1 MATKNYKGAKFNPSK
16 YDNALDS
23 NSDNHYSKTIAKNWD
38 QAQDNLGRYQ
48 EEFDYRYGLSSKA
61 PRERKD
67 TRGDLFQSTFD
78 NAQYGIP
85 TTSLDVKANI
95 PEVPTK
101 SGLEAYKE
109 KMNKARGDKFPSF
122 LKPLYDKVLDPVAYG
137 IDKTLYG
144 NPLTQR
150 TMVKAGETLA
160 GKGSM
165 MDYDGTKLEAKDA
178 GKIGNFLADSAGTLA
193 GMAVTPTGGG
203 NSLLNATDDIGLKAG
218 EFVSKKLPSK
228 LNPTLS
234 KVVPSM
240 ARGAVDN
247 GLGDM
252 AFSIR
257 DGKSLGDTLKAG
269 GTGALGGA
277 VLFGAGKGIGEGL
290 SNVKGIKKPS
300 LELPTTKP
308 TIEVK
313 KPVVANMG
321 KIEPNIPTLPK
332 INPYEN
338 KKFAVKN
345 TKLDNAYKEY
355 DEAITAIQNYVG
367 HWKLEPGELE
377 KASKD
382 LGIDL
387 NSIIKKMEDSQ
398 VNPTNIKGASE
409 KSMLARSA
417 GVNTQPLPKLY
428 EPLPK
433 AMKDIN
439 IMPQVKEAN
448 MSVAPSKKPSLP
460 QFEKINS
467 EVAATTNKIV
477 DSNGIE
483 RSTQKVVS
491 SSKDKSNFSNKLN
504 NFYTRTVDSNNPLK
518 PIGDKTYTLA
528 TNSKNVGGTI
538 DYIFKD
544 GLVDK
549 NGKKVGAS
557 LKELVE
563 DIPKGE
569 EKDFWEYAL
578 QRHNI
583 ARATEGKNVYMD
595 FTPEQSLE
603 AVKKWESLN
612 PEWKNK
618 ADNFTNWI
626 DTFMNEWGIK
636 SGLTDAE
643 IYKGL
648 REKYPNYLPTQRDFT
663 DLEGGLSFINGKGFV
678 GQRTPL
684 KKATGSERDIIDP
697 VENIME
703 LVNRTVRTAKYNEVG
718 QSLVE
723 AIQRNPNEMMKYAE
737 IIDESQVNPNLNNI
751 VSVLQGGKP
760 THLMINDKSLLKS
773 LEGLYKNSPND
784 VEKIAKKLTGTFKSL
799 VTQKNPVFAVRNIMR
814 DVPTAYIYGNEAN
827 PIKFGAD
834 LFKAGKDLLTNSEVA
849 QQYKALGGGGSNFFN
864 SGNVAKSA
872 KELTKTSPLQKI
884 GNVIETINN
893 TTESAPRLAEF
904 KRTLKKTGD
913 PQKALFDAADVTTNF
928 SRGGDIT
935 KTLDSGVPY
944 LNAGV
949 QGLDKL
955 VRQVKNKPLQTIGKA
970 TVAITAPTVA
980 LNLINKD
987 NPAYQELD
995 NRTKDNYFLIPKD
1008 DGTFVK
1014 IPKSRE
1020 LGALFSSLFERIQRQ
1035 SSGDKNAFKGYGKTL
1050 ATSFAPA
1057 NPIESNIISPYLGLR
1072 ANKDFADRAI
1082 VPQSMENLS
1091 PKYQYD
1097 EKTSEI
1103 AKKIGE
1109 TANISPKQIDYLIKS
1124 YTGVI
1129 GQLGLPAATKSNYNG
1144 NTTKN
1149 LLKPITTQ
1157 FTADPLYSNQSLTD
1171 FYDNYDMLQTKAADK
1186 NFTSKLPSKVV
1197 TREEELKNKFAKAS
1211 KEISGLN
1218 KEIKMSEGNEEKI
1231 RRLRLQMIRKARE
1244 SNQIIR

>member
-61 PRERKD
+61 PRARKD
-67 TRGDLFQSTFD
+67 TREDLLQSTFD
-78 NAQYGIP
+78 NSKYGIP
-85 TTSLDVKANI
+85 TTSLDVKPNI
-95 PEVPTK
+95 PDVPTK
-101 SGLEAYKE
+101 SGLDAYKE
-109 KMNKARGDKFPSF
+109 KMNKARGDKLPSF

-144 NPLTQR
+144 NPLSQR

-193 GMAVTPTGGG
+193 GMSVPMANG
-203 NSLLNATDDIGLKAG
+203 NLLNFTDKFGAKTGD
-218 EFVSKKLPSK
+218 FVARKLPKS

-234 KVVPSM
+234 KVSSSM

-247 GLGDM
+247 ALGDV
-252 AFSIR
+252 IINH
-257 DGKSLGDTLKAG
+257 DDKTLGDTFKTA
-269 GTGALGGA
+269 TKSALGGA
-277 VLFGAGKGIGEGL
+277 ILFGAGKTL
-290 SNVKGIKKPS
+290 SDLPS
-300 LELPTTKP
+300 LPAFKKAKPELNLPSTNIDIKP
-308 TIEVK
+308 
-313 KPVVANMG
+313 
-321 KIEPNIPTLPK
+321 KIVESEILVPKK
-332 INPYEN
+332 INPYQN

-355 DEAITAIQNYVG
+355 DEAITEIQNYVG

-398 VNPTNIKGASE
+398 VNPTSIKGASE

-433 AMKDIN
+433 VNM
-439 IMPQVKEAN
+439 MPQVKEAN
-448 MSVAPSKKPSLP
+448 MAATPSKKPSLP
-460 QFEKINS
+460 QFEKIND
-467 EVAATTNKIV
+467 EVAATTNKII

-483 RSTQKVVS
+483 RSTQNIVS

-549 NGKKVGAS
+549 NGKKVGSS

-563 DIPKGE
+563 DIPKGK

-583 ARATEGKNVYMD
+583 SRAAEGKNVYMD

-678 GQRTPL
+678 DQKTPL

-723 AIQRNPNEMMKYAE
+723 AIQRNPEQMMKYAE
-737 IIDESQVNPNLNNI
+737 IIDESQVNPNLKNI
-751 VSVLQGGKP
+751 VSVLQDGKP
-760 THLMINDKSLLKS
+760 THLMINDNSLLKS

-784 VEKIAKKLTGTFKSL
+784 VEKVAKKLTGTFKSL
-799 VTQKNPVFAVRNIMR
+799 VTQKNPVFAARNIMR

-935 KTLDSGVPY
+935 KTFDSGVPY

-1035 SSGDKNAFKGYGKTL
+1035 SNGEKNAFKGFGDTL
-1050 ATSFAPA
+1050 KTSFAPT
-1057 NPIESNIISPYLGLR
+1057 NPIENNILSPYRGLR

-1103 AKKIGE
+1103 SKWF
-1109 TANISPKQIDYLIKS
+1109 ANKVSDLPVPKELKSPKQIDYLIKS

-1129 GQLGLPAATKSNYNG
+1129 GQLGLPAATKSNYND
-1144 NTTKN
+1144 NTAKN

-1211 KEISGLN
+1211 KEISELN
-1218 KEIKMSEGNEEKI
+1218 KEIKKSEDNEEKV
-1231 RRLRLQMIRKARE
+1231 RRLRLQMIRKAKE